1 MELKKSIFDIQPSLV
16 ESEGAQVRIN
26 FDVEQVE
33 MPVADTAASSDE
45 ADEDQELQNGTRVVF
60 EAYVVRVAQPLSRD
74 GIVNAI
80 VSAAYPQ
87 DRMQAIINN
96 HALDEEDDESYSD
109 HLAEWKEMQQ
119 WRKHAKEVAQSVM
132 KVSI

>member
-33 MPVADTAASSDE
+33 MPVTDTAASPDE
-45 ADEDQELQNGTRVVF
+45 ADEDQEQQNGTRVVF

-96 HALDEEDDESYSD
+96 HALDEEDDESYSE
-109 HLAEWKEMQQ
+109 HLVEWKEMQQ
-119 WRKHAKEVAQSVM
+119 WRKHAKEVAQSAM